1 MYICISWFWQL
12 SWLKVN
18 WCWKEKGWLF
28 IIGWCVFD
36 DDIGYYLVF
45 LMIEHFLNSSKYGNI
60 TKIRFFYSFCDG
72 SVMNSVW
79 GEIIQKSLVIMMI
92 FGRGFVKKV
101 QWLAAFFKTFVF
113 DEIYNL
119 HNQQEDDF
127 SAFFINWMVFSK
139 INWT

>member
-18 WCWKEKGWLF
+18 WCWKEKRLVIHYWMVCFWWWYRVLF
-28 IIGWCVFD
+28 GLPD
-36 DDIGYYLVF
+36 DRTLS
-45 LMIEHFLNSSKYGNI
+45 NSSKYGNI
-60 TKIRFFYSFCDG
+60 TKIRFFYSLCDG
-72 SVMNSVW
+72 SVMNSEW

-127 SAFFINWMVFSK
+127 SAFSLIGWFFSK

>member
-1 MYICISWFWQL
+1 MYFMVLTVKLVKSKL
-12 SWLKVN
+12 VLKRKKV
-18 WCWKEKGWLF
+18 GYSLLDGVF
-28 IIGWCVFD
+28 FD

-60 TKIRFFYSFCDG
+60 TKIRLFYSFCDG
-72 SVMNSVW
+72 SVMKSVW
-79 GEIIQKSLVIMMI
+79 REIIQKSLVIMMI